1 MFFKGL
7 LHRMLRGVVA
17 FAIAL
22 CLFWET
28 AAPAALAQQI
38 IPHPDAPFT
47 GKTGL
52 TYKDS
57 EEVVP
62 KLKIPQ
68 NFGVENPPNIL
79 LVMLDDVG
87 YGQMQPFGSYGI
99 KTPTMQK
106 LADNG
111 LRYTQFHTTALCAPT
126 RAALLTG
133 HNHHAAGTGIIT
145 RLATGFP
152 GYDSE
157 IPLNSAA
164 FAETLQA
171 YGYGTAWFG
180 KTHNVPDAATSIAGP
195 YDQWPTHMGFDYFYG
210 FVGGDTDQFF
220 PTLVENTS
228 RLEAPAENADG
239 SPYHLTTD
247 MADHAISYIRE
258 SKAAL
263 PDKPFFVY
271 FAPGATHAPHQVP
284 QSYVEA
290 YKDQFDE
297 GWDVYRSET
306 FAKQLELGVVP
317 EGTQLTPMPEG
328 VDFLPWSELNQ
339 NQQDVYANMME
350 VFAAFTTHTD
360 EQVGR
365 VIDAIE
371 DLGEEEFNNT
381 LIIYIAGD
389 NGASSEGQ
397 IDGLLNEIAFFNQI
411 DENFEDK
418 VEVLEHNV
426 PGDPLYLGGPMY
438 FNHFPANWAW
448 AMDTPLQWT
457 KQAASHFG
465 GVRNGMVISW
475 PDRITD
481 AGDVRYQFSHVTD
494 IAPTIYE
501 AIGIP
506 APVTINGVTQKPLEG
521 ASLVYTFEDGDD
533 LSAVNAPTKHNTQ
546 YFEMFGNQGI
556 YHDGWMAS
564 ALRRVPWILDDCEE
578 NCDQPGCDL
587 LDLDWELYDITKD
600 FSQANNLADDGNP
613 EYDKKL
619 EEMKYLFFAEA
630 GKYGVLPLDDRQ
642 AARQLPGHRPD
653 LTEGRT
659 KISYPAGYQS
669 PEGTVL
675 NLKNVNHTIIADVE
689 SEDDPFDPL
698 KDEGMLVTLGG
709 RFGGFGLYVKDGQL
723 VYRYNYAGIDDQS
736 SRIAGALPTDIGPIT
751 SLKAVYR
758 SDNEDQ
764 LYAGATVSLYASNE
778 SGIDKLVAQD
788 EVKASLPYR
797 MTQDENFVVGFDTQ
811 TPVSEEYVHDMP
823 FKFTGTLNNLTI
835 EVDES
840 NSQLPETTVR
850 NQELWDLII
859 QEVIR

>member
-1 MFFKGL
+1 MFFNGFL
-7 LHRMLRGVVA
+7 NRILRGVVA
-17 FAIAL
+17 VAFSL
-22 CLFWET
+22 SLFWGT
-28 AAPAALAQQI
+28 AAPAVLAQQI

-47 GKTGL
+47 GKIGL
-52 TYKDS
+52 TYEDS
-57 EEVVP
+57 VEVVP
-62 KLKIPQ
+62 ELKIPQ
-68 NFGVENPPNIL
+68 NFGIENPPNIFL
-79 LVMLDDVG
+79 IMLDDVG
-87 YGQMQPFGSYGI
+87 YGQMEPFGSSKI
-99 KTPTMQK
+99 KTPTMQA
-106 LADNG
+106 LAENG

-157 IPLNSAA
+157 IPLDSAT
-164 FAETLQA
+164 FAQTLQA
-171 YGYGTAWFG
+171 YGYNTAWFG
-180 KTHNVPDAATSIAGP
+180 KTHNVPDAATSIVGP

-228 RLEAPAENADG
+228 RLEAPATNADG
-239 SPYHLTTD
+239 SDYHLTTD

-258 SKAAL
+258 TKAAL
-263 PDKPFFVY
+263 PKKPFFVY

-284 QSYVEA
+284 QSYVEP
-290 YKDQFDE
+290 YDGDFDE

-306 FAKQLELGVVP
+306 FANQQREPAVVP
-317 EGTQLTPMPEG
+317 AGTELTPMPEG
-328 VDFLPWSELNQ
+328 VGFLPWTDLDDEHQ
-339 NQQDVYANMME
+339 NVYADMME

-371 DLGEEEFNNT
+371 DLGPDEFNNT

-397 IDGLLNEIAFFNQI
+397 IEGLLNEIAFFNQI
-411 DENFEDK
+411 DEEFDDK
-418 VEVLEHNV
+418 VAVLEHNV

-448 AMDTPLQWT
+448 AMDTPLKWT

-481 AGDVRYQFSHVTD
+481 VDDVRYQFSHVTD

-521 ASLVYTFEDGDD
+521 ASLVYTFDAVDAEGKD
-533 LSAVNAPTKHNTQ
+533 LSAVNAPTQHNTQ

-564 ALRRVPWILDDCEE
+564 ALRRVPWIIDEKDV
-578 NCDQPGCDL
+578 NL
-587 LDLDWELYDITKD
+587 LDLDWELYDVTKD
-600 FSQANNLADDGNP
+600 FSQADNLADDGNP
-613 EYDKKL
+613 EYDQKL

-642 AARQLPGHRPD
+642 AERQLPGHRPD

-659 KISYPAGYQS
+659 EIAYPAGYQA

-675 NLKNVNHTIIADVE
+675 NIKNKNHTIVADVTF
-689 SEDDPFDPL
+689 DPFDSEDP
-698 KDEGMLVTLGG
+698 DQGMLVTLGG
-709 RFGGFGLYVKDGQL
+709 RFGGFGLFVKDAQL
-723 VYRYNYAGIDDQS
+723 VYYYNYAAIDDQS
-736 SRIAGALPTDIGPIT
+736 SRIAGPLPSDIGSIT
-751 SLKAVYR
+751 SLKAVYQ
-758 SDNEDQ
+758 SDDENQ
-764 LYAGATVSLYASNE
+764 LYAGATVSLYAS
-778 SGIDKLVAQD
+778 SDTTTDRLVAQGRVTD
-788 EVKASLPYR
+788 SLPYR

-811 TPVSEEYVHDMP
+811 TPVSEEYVNDMP
-823 FKFTGTLNNLTI
+823 FTFTGTLDKLTI
-835 EVDES
+835 TL
-840 NSQLPETTVR
+840 N
-850 NQELWDLII
+850 
-859 QEVIR
+859 